1 MRFGVSPPWPARAL
15 GMVAVASLLMAT
27 SSSPADAQRR
37 RGGGWGGGR
46 GECMGVVEPN
56 MPYDGRFIFARIRY
70 AEIYSNGWAYDY
82 PCTEKN
88 FATILKEITTVRA
101 YMDGGNVFDFD
112 DPELFRF
119 PIAYVSEPGYWYP
132 TPAEA
137 EGLRTFL
144 AKGGFVIFDDFHYAQ
159 EWMVFEAGLRK
170 ALPNAKIVALDASHP
185 VFDSFFRISALN
197 LTYPGNP
204 SLQSEF
210 YGVYEDNDPA
220 KRLMVVI
227 NYNNDLGNYIE
238 HSGGGWY
245 PVNLSN
251 EAYRY
256 VVNYIMYGM
265 TR

>member
-1 MRFGVSPPWPARAL
+1 MTAWRRATRRIITLGCFAALAVST
-15 GMVAVASLLMAT
+15 VASSLE
-27 SSSPADAQRR
+27 AQRRGR
-37 RGGGWGGGR
+37 RGGGGGG
-46 GECMGVVEPN
+46 GECRGFLEPN
-56 MPYDGRFIFARIRY
+56 TPYDGRFIFARIRY
-70 AEIYSNGWAYDY
+70 REIYTDGWAYDY

-88 FATILKEITTVRA
+88 FTLILKEITAVRS

-132 TPAEA
+132 TESEA
-137 EGLRTFL
+137 LGLRTYL
-144 AKGGFVIFDDFHYAQ
+144 AKGGFVIFDDFHYAN
-159 EWMVFEAGLRK
+159 EWMVFESGLRK
-170 ALPNAKIVALDASHP
+170 ALPNAQIVPLTPSHP
-185 VFDSFFRISALN
+185 VFDSFFSITAFT

-204 SLQSEF
+204 SLQTEY
-210 YGVYEDNDPA
+210 YGVFEDNDPK
-220 KRLMVVI
+220 KRLMIVI

-245 PVNLSN
+245 PIELSN
-251 EAYRY
+251 DAYKY